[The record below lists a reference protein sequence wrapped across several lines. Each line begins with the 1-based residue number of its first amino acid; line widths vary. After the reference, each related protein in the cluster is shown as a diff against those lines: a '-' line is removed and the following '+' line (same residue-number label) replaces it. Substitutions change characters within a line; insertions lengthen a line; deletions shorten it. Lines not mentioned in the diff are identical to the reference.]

1 MQVQWTPKICFI
13 ETRKNINK
21 LTTRNLGN
29 LNKCI
34 TFDGPLHLS
43 SMKNIGHIVKR
54 IIRNASNDIAE
65 HIAEICYENRKVK
78 NMQLHWK
85 VVDNYTPYFLYCSYL
100 KMEIYEKESG
110 TKFEDGEGVKV
121 DRFLTLDENHNDKVT
136 VNLRNNFNLRNDI
149 DFIYDTSSRNSTLKF
164 KNLICLNCEKVTIPE
179 KFIKIKNDWIF
190 KFYNKRMDIKKVDHD
205 ASIDSIE
212 KENELKVKVSSN
224 LVENYWNEDM
234 KLPLY
239 FRKMYKIDRFNKKD
253 VILFF
258 TDTKFKKYKESLIC
272 IDCYL
277 NIVKY
282 IQANKKHGTNI
293 YDKGIE
299 DGDSDKDVLEDRIKL
314 VKDVL
319 NKRRRVVTKNKL
331 LKKEEEFEKDF
342 IENRPKFFKKKKTSS
357 KKSSPFSNFALI
369 KKNSRAGK
377 RKLTRLKSISGAHI
391 SSTKLPDMLSSNF
404 KSDKISISNF
414 ASGRRMQPRSKTRV
428 MTRGHSGLINSKN
441 VKNARKNKTFR
452 SRSNANLVKKQRPMT
467 AIAKQTIGPKEEI
480 DNMKKKPVINIENID
495 EENSQKDSDSLDISG
510 NFIIERKNDQ
520 EFKKFEDEV
529 ALSVKKKMKV
539 LDKRIKSSKVFKK
552 QYGSDDFLV
561 F

>member
-1 MQVQWTPKICFI
+1 MQWTPKICFI

-65 HIAEICYENRKVK
+65 HIAEVCYENRKVK

-85 VVDNYTPYFLYCSYL
+85 VVENYTPYFLFCSYL
-100 KMEIYEKESG
+100 KMEIYKKNTNSKNIKAPEVD
-110 TKFEDGEGVKV
+110 KF
-121 DRFLTLDENHNDKVT
+121 LSLDDANNETVQ

-190 KFYNKRMDIKKVDHD
+190 KYYNKRIEINKVDHD

-212 KENELKVKVSSN
+212 KENELKVKISSN
-224 LVENYWNEDM
+224 LVEDHWNEDM

-253 VILFF
+253 EILFF

-277 NIVKY
+277 NIVRFV
-282 IQANKKHGTNI
+282 QGNKKHGTNI
-293 YDKGIE
+293 YDKGYE
-299 DGDSDKDVLEDRIKL
+299 EKDTKKFGIKERIKM
-314 VKDVL
+314 VKEVL
-319 NKRRRVVTKNKL
+319 DKRRRIVTKKKL
-331 LKKEEEFEKDF
+331 LKKEEELEKDLF
-342 IENRPKFFKKKKTSS
+342 ENKPRFFGKKKSFEKKKK
-357 KKSSPFSNFALI
+357 
-369 KKNSRAGK
+369 
-377 RKLTRLKSISGAHI
+377 RKLRKRLTRMKSVSNARI
-391 SSTKLPDMLSSNF
+391 SSTKLPDM
-404 KSDKISISNF
+404 KSDKFSISRLQ
-414 ASGRRMQPRSKTRV
+414 SGKRMRDRSKTKIVRGRSGILKPRKV
-428 MTRGHSGLINSKN
+428 MTFR
-441 VKNARKNKTFR
+441 NK
-452 SRSNANLVKKQRPMT
+452 SSANLNAKKKKRPMT
-467 AIAKQTIGPKEEI
+467 AALAPKKRKFLDDSGQKNQIELISEEKSG
-480 DNMKKKPVINIENID
+480 DSESLDLTEFEEKKK
-495 EENSQKDSDSLDISG
+495 K
-510 NFIIERKNDQ
+510 RKK
-520 EFKKFEDEV
+520 KKFGI
-529 ALSVKKKMKV
+529 KKMLKNRRV
-539 LDKRIKSSKVFKK
+539 SNGAKEQMKTVDGRIRSSKVFKK
-552 QYGSDDFLV
+552 GYRLDDYLV